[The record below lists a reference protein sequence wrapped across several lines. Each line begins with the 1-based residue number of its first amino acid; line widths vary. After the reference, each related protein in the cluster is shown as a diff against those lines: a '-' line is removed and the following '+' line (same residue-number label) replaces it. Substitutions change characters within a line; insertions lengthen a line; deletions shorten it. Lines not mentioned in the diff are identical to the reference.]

1 MGMDFK
7 KFETLKEKYVKLL
20 ASKITVSIDDLTDNE
35 LTLINESYELFSE
48 KLDDIRLLNDEI
60 KRISIE
66 LSNLKSMSDDSD
78 YGE

>member
-1 MGMDFK
+1 MDFK